1 MHVGLVSLYLKFP
14 VCKLETKSLQH
25 PVADQGIK
33 PTSQPST
40 AARGVPRP
48 HVQTPSQEG
57 QPLPPA
63 HSQVR
68 ALSTECFC
76 CSEAGGTRAS
86 QHISPQI
93 LLRQYCY

>member
-57 QPLPPA
+57 QPLPQPTA
-63 HSQVR
+63 RYEH
-68 ALSTECFC
+68 
-76 CSEAGGTRAS
+76 
-86 QHISPQI
+86 
-93 LLRQYCY
+93 